1 MIDLEKIKW
10 ENSQTTILRRPA
22 PHHTA
27 TSFLKFFRIPPFRGR
42 ELKFTSPS
50 FKKGGGGGPNY
61 AIFLSNYNQT
71 CKLHVNFTFA
81 AQKHVKHIFSEVLQ
95 ISLSSFSVFASVLKP
110 LYLQNYLR
118 ISHNI
123 RSFLS

>member
-27 TSFLKFFRIPPFRGR
+27 TSFLKIFRIPPFRGR

-50 FKKGGGGGPNY
+50 FEKGGGGGPNY
-61 AIFLSNYNQT
+61 AIFLSSYNQT

-81 AQKHVKHIFSEVLQ
+81 AQKHVKHIFSEVLSNFLEFFFCFC
-95 ISLSSFSVFASVLKP
+95 ICFKTIVPSKLSEDFS
-110 LYLQNYLR
+110 
-118 ISHNI
+118 
-123 RSFLS
+123 